1 MSTFFYGIKKRSA
14 MITKQLTKREEDVM
28 KILWEAEKGF
38 VKDLL
43 NQHPDPKPHY
53 NTFSTIIRGLEDKV
67 FVAHNSYGNSHEYY
81 PLVTKEEYRKMSI
94 KNMVT
99 DYFESSYKNVV
110 SFFVTEEKLK
120 VDDLKELIDL
130 IESKNKNK
138 NQ

>member
-1 MSTFFYGIKKRSA
+1 

-28 KILWEAEKGF
+28 KILWKAGKGF

-43 NQHPDPKPHY
+43 KLHPNPKPHY
-53 NTFSTIIRGLEDKV
+53 NTFSTIIRGLEDKG

-81 PLVTKEEYRKMSI
+81 PSITKEEYRRMSI
-94 KNMVT
+94 KNMVS

-110 SFFVTEEKLK
+110 SFFVKEEKLN
-120 VDDLKELIDL
+120 VDDLKELIKL
-130 IESKNKNK
+130 IENKNK